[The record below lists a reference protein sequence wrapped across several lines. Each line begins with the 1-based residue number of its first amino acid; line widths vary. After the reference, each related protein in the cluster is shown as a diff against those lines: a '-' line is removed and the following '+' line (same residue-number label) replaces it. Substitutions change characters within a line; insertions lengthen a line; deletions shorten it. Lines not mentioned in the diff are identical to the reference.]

1 MRGIIRRILSEI
13 GFQIHEVNNGK
24 EALDYLETVETVPDL
39 ILVDW
44 NMPVVNG
51 LDFIVKAK
59 ANPRTNNIPLLMV
72 SSETEICLIEAALKA
87 GAAEYVMKPF
97 DKEIILNKLRLM
109 GDFKGLLP

>member
-1 MRGIIRRILSEI
+1 
-13 GFQIHEVNNGK
+13 
-24 EALDYLETVETVPDL
+24 
-39 ILVDW
+39 
-44 NMPVVNG
+44 
-51 LDFIVKAK
+51 
-59 ANPRTNNIPLLMV
+59 MV